1 MVATTI
7 DELIRLLAKHE
18 LSIAALYE
26 TFASKSPEAKQEWL
40 VFAEEERLHA
50 KWVDKLYL
58 YLKEGRIP
66 LDSTKFTVQSV
77 KTAIDYV
84 EKQIERVSKEPP
96 DLKRF
101 LNMAIDIEKSLLE
114 TAFFRLFKLTAPEA
128 QKVRTRLEE
137 ATKAHIQKLIEWK
150 TRIN

>member
-1 MVATTI
+1 MVPTKI
-7 DELIRLLAKHE
+7 DELIQLLAKHE

-26 TFASKSPEAKQEWL
+26 TFASKLPETKQEWL

-50 KWVDKLYL
+50 KWVDKLNL
-58 YLKEGRIP
+58 FQKEGRIP
-66 LDSTKFTVQSV
+66 LESTKYTVQSV

-114 TAFFRLFKLTAPEA
+114 TAFFRLFKLTASEA

-137 ATKAHIQKLIEWK
+137 ATKVHIQKLIEWK

>member
-1 MVATTI
+1 MVPTKI
-7 DELIRLLAKHE
+7 DELIQLLAKHE

-26 TFASKSPEAKQEWL
+26 TFASKLPETKQEWL

-50 KWVDKLYL
+50 KWVDKLNL
-58 YLKEGRIP
+58 FQKEGRIP
-66 LDSTKFTVQSV
+66 LESTKFTVQSV

-84 EKQIERVSKEPP
+84 EKQIERASKEPP

-137 ATKAHIQKLIEWK
+137 ATKVHIQKLIEWK

>member
-1 MVATTI
+1 MVPTRI
-7 DELIRLLAKHE
+7 DELIQVLAKHE

-26 TFASKSPEAKQEWL
+26 TFASKLPEAKQEWL

-66 LDSTKFTVQSV
+66 LEGTKFTVQSV

-84 EKQIERVSKEPP
+84 EKQIQRVSKEPP

-137 ATKAHIQKLIEWK
+137 ATRVHMKKLIEWN
-150 TRIN
+150 TRIT

>member
-1 MVATTI
+1 MVPTKI
-7 DELIRLLAKHE
+7 DELIQLLAKHE

-26 TFASKSPEAKQEWL
+26 TFASKLPETKQEWL

-50 KWVDKLYL
+50 KWVDKLNL
-58 YLKEGRIP
+58 FQKEGRIP
-66 LDSTKFTVQSV
+66 LESTKFTVQSV

-84 EKQIERVSKEPP
+84 EKQIERASKEPP

-128 QKVRTRLEE
+128 QKVRTQLEE
-137 ATKAHIQKLIEWK
+137 ATKVHIQKLIEWK

>member
-26 TFASKSPEAKQEWL
+26 TFASKLPETKQEWL

>member
-1 MVATTI
+1 MVTTTI
-7 DELIRLLAKHE
+7 DELIQVLEKHE

-26 TFASKSPEAKQEWL
+26 TFASELPEAKQEWL
-40 VFAEEERLHA
+40 VFAGEERLHA
-50 KWVDKLYL
+50 KWVDKLHL

-66 LDSTKFTVQSV
+66 LESTKFTVQSV

-96 DLKRF
+96 DIKRF

-128 QKVRTRLEE
+128 QRIRTRLEE
-137 ATKAHIQKLIEWK
+137 ATKEHMKKLIEWK